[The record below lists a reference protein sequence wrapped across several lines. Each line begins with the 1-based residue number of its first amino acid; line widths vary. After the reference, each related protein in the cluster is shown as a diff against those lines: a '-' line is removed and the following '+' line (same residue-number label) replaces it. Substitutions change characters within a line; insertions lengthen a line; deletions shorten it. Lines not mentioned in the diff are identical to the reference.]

1 MSVGKNSISRISAGT
16 APKKKAPAKPAPEL
30 TPAAEEIKTEV
41 AAPAPAK
48 KQEKKEEAPRE
59 GIAAL
64 VDTPALKDD
73 KKDEEKPEEKAEE
86 ETTDAE
92 EKTENKD

>member
-41 AAPAPAK
+41 AAPAKKPAAK
-48 KQEKKEEAPRE
+48 KTAPKKVKSS
-59 GIAAL
+59 GFKIYQ
-64 VDTPALKDD
+64 VT
-73 KKDEEKPEEKAEE
+73 DELPYYLL
-86 ETTDAE
+86 
-92 EKTENKD
+92 

>member
-41 AAPAPAK
+41 AAPTPAK
-48 KQEKKEEAPRE
+48 KPAAKKTAP
-59 GIAAL
+59 
-64 VDTPALKDD
+64 
-73 KKDEEKPEEKAEE
+73 KKVKSSGFKIYQVTDELPYYLL
-86 ETTDAE
+86 
-92 EKTENKD
+92 